1 MTGIHVRCIL
11 DLAWADG
18 ETMYDDRYEVSGLA
32 HREPCGY
39 GWADSFCFSITDVLI
54 SAPDGDVAT
63 SRAVPECLPSSWYD
77 EAESALAEQAR
88 EDYDNREDDR
98 PDPYTL
104 EDY

>member
-1 MTGIHVRCIL
+1 MTGIHVRCVI
-11 DLAWADG
+11 DLAWNDG
-18 ETMYDDRYEVSGLA
+18 ETMYDDRYEVSCLA
-32 HREPCGY
+32 HREPGGN
-39 GWADSFCFSITDVLI
+39 GWAESFSITSILI

-88 EDYDNREDDR
+88 EDYDNLEDDR
-98 PDPYTL
+98 PDPCTL